1 MVGHSGAHSISHWL
15 HPAGSQAMQ
24 FTELGSA
31 SPPPMTINR
40 RPHALAL
47 VWGVA
52 LMHPSPPCR
61 PGHEAGSGCIVNARV
76 ATAGLKGNFRTHL
89 VTKRVA
95 ASHRHI
101 EQSGRRLW
109 QQWWPTQRQ
118 RRRLRRRRTAARPS
132 LSAAL
137 LAGQAPPAACT
148 APHMPD
154 ICTSAHPR
162 CAEGIHRLLK

>member
-15 HPAGSQAMQ
+15 HPAGSRAMQ

-31 SPPPMTINR
+31 LPPPMTINR

-61 PGHEAGSGCIVNARV
+61 PGHEAGTGCIVNARV
-76 ATAGLKGNFRTHL
+76 TTAGLKANFRTHL

-95 ASHRHI
+95 ERGCIAPAYRAI
-101 EQSGRRLW
+101 RKEIVAAMVAD
-109 QQWWPTQRQ
+109 TET
-118 RRRLRRRRTAARPS
+118 TAAPAPTPNSSPAVIVSGTAGRASTSSSVYSAPYAGYLHQRAPS
-132 LSAAL
+132 L
-137 LAGQAPPAACT
+137 C
-148 APHMPD
+148 
-154 ICTSAHPR
+154 
-162 CAEGIHRLLK
+162 